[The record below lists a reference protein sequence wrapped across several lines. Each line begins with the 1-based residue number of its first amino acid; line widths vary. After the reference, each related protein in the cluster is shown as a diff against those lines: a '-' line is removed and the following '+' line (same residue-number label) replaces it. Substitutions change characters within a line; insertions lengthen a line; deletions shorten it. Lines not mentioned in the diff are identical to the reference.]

1 MIKFIC
7 NKCGSENGK
16 MTQISFRDPT
26 IDTKGKNL
34 YDVANRI
41 DLCEDCYDLYKRLS
55 LDISDF
61 METSFGELN
70 LLDNTFK
77 VGDKVI
83 TDDGR
88 VGTIESICD
97 CERCKDRGFYEPT
110 VELETGHDRIWI
122 TDTDK
127 NNGFM
132 SFYSIGN
139 HVYGNIDEECLH
151 RQIASN
157 NEIIVEHIKRSKELD
172 KQLEVLKKCK
182 AEQEGAE

>member
-1 MIKFIC
+1 
-7 NKCGSENGK
+7 
-16 MTQISFRDPT
+16 
-26 IDTKGKNL
+26 
-34 YDVANRI
+34 
-41 DLCEDCYDLYKRLS
+41 
-55 LDISDF
+55 
-61 METSFGELN
+61 MEKSFGELN

-97 CERCKDRGFYEPT
+97 CERCKKRGFYEPT
-110 VELETGHDRIWI
+110 VELETGCDRIWI

-127 NNGFM
+127 KNGFM

-151 RQIASN
+151 RQIASS

-182 AEQEGAE
+182 AEQEGTK